1 MLKLAFE
8 RKIFIKLGPFAM
20 IIQRLNIT
28 IQHRQNIRHPK
39 IHKCS
44 SIVDIIK
51 ILTTRSGFVAVNVIE
66 LNVFIQI
73 ATNKVNCVANLDG
86 LGELSI

>member
-1 MLKLAFE
+1 
-8 RKIFIKLGPFAM
+8 M

-28 IQHRQNIRHPK
+28 IQHRQNIRNPN

-44 SIVDIIK
+44 YIVDIIK
-51 ILTTRSGFVAVNVIE
+51 ILTTGPGFVAVNVVK
-66 LNVFIQI
+66 LDVFIKI
-73 ATNKVNCVANLDG
+73 APNKVHCVANLDG